1 MQEMTMLKLNQTYI
15 CKKIAN
21 QGFVVPAS
29 GTQDAS
35 QMMGLNESGYL
46 LWTALEKGADRNA
59 LLQLLLREYDV
70 SPADAFADIEE
81 FLDRLKRIGALEV

>member
-1 MQEMTMLKLNQTYI
+1 MTILKLNQSYV
-15 CKKIAN
+15 CKKIADHR
-21 QGFVVPAS
+21 FVLPAS
-29 GTQDAS
+29 GAQDAS
-35 QMMGLNESGYL
+35 LMMGLNESGYL
-46 LWTALEKGADRNA
+46 LWSALEKGTTEDA